1 MSVLDTLG
9 RLEKRAAGQQPE
21 AKHSVEELKLLA
33 VEMQKQA
40 LVGRLLQAA
49 TVDVPH
55 MVGKGV
61 GHLLS
66 PLGWAAKQTAKGG
79 LNLGAR
85 LVSETAA
92 LPFDHPGKLLT
103 TAMPLGFM
111 AMNMSDQMSHLKNL
125 GEMASP
131 QGVKSIFSGRQ
142 L

>member
-9 RLEKRAAGQQPE
+9 RLEKLAAGQQPE
-21 AKHSVEELKLLA
+21 AKYSPEELKLLA

-40 LVGRLLQAA
+40 LAGALVNGLM
-49 TVDVPH
+49 VDLPH

-61 GHLLS
+61 GTLLK

-111 AMNMSDQMSHLKNL
+111 AMNMSDQMSNLKNL